1 MTVVR
6 EIKARINSIGVSLA
20 SLLLSDLMRILAE
33 MVGYITLPWWIVH
46 RAGAHDLAI
55 YSVSIAI
62 TTIFAMPLLSPLGD
76 RYAKRPQIAWGL
88 CTLMVVAFTLAT
100 LASLSDYRL
109 MLIICIGVVTVIAK
123 AFIDPAG
130 STISAELV
138 SANRLAEALRLRK
151 STQAAG
157 RAVGPALA
165 GATLAL
171 GGIAATFWMNGILLG
186 VAAYVTLHLPSR
198 SQNREHH
205 RGLARWWED
214 LRAGLHAK
222 WIVPLERGWTLVNF
236 LVWIFQGPA
245 VGMLIPLKVQ
255 SLGLSGLWLGVC
267 EAALSIG
274 LLLGSFRGSNALVS
288 RFGRFN
294 VRVGAAMCEGLAL
307 AASGWAHS
315 PIVLVLAF
323 TCVGFAN
330 ASMGLVGATHR
341 SLAIPQNF
349 RVRILAASMMTTQI
363 AGILGPMIAGAALT
377 HWAVGEVYTC
387 FGLATC
393 LLALGFVLIP
403 RSREFFA
410 LNHEQVKDWFRH
422 EYPHAFAS
430 SAVPESRQTT

>member
-1 MTVVR
+1 VFQG
-6 EIKARINSIGVSLA
+6 IKARITSLDA
-20 SLLLSDLMRILAE
+20 PLAGLLLSDLTRTLAE

-46 RAGAHDLAI
+46 RGGAHDLAI
-55 YSVSIAI
+55 YSISVAI

-76 RYAKRPQIAWGL
+76 RYAKRAQIASGMG
-88 CTLMVVAFTLAT
+88 TLMVVAFTLAT

-109 MLIICIGVVTVIAK
+109 TLVICIGVVSVIAK
-123 AFIDPAG
+123 AFIDPASSAI
-130 STISAELV
+130 STELV
-138 SANRLAEALRLRK
+138 PANRLADTLRLRK
-151 STQAAG
+151 SMQAVG

-165 GATLAL
+165 GGTLAL
-171 GGIAATFWMNGILLG
+171 GGIAATFWINGILLG
-186 VAAYVTLHLPSR
+186 VAAYLTLQLPSH
-198 SQNREHH
+198 SEHREHH
-205 RGLARWWED
+205 RGLARWWKD
-214 LRAGLHAK
+214 LRAGLQAK

-255 SLGLSGLWLGVC
+255 SLGLSGLWLGGC
-267 EAALSIG
+267 EAALSVG
-274 LLLGSFRGSNALVS
+274 LLLGSFRGSDALVR

-315 PIVLVLAF
+315 PVVLVVAL

-377 HWAVGEVYTC
+377 HWRVSQVYTC

-393 LLALGFVLIP
+393 LLAFGFVLIP

-422 EYPHAFAS
+422 EYPHAFES
-430 SAVPESRQTT
+430 PTVPESTRAT

>member
-1 MTVVR
+1 MFR
-6 EIKARINSIGVSLA
+6 GIKSRINAIGASLTN
-20 SLLLSDLMRILAE
+20 LLLSDLLRILAE

-46 RAGAHDLAI
+46 RGGAHDLAI

-76 RYAKRPQIAWGL
+76 RYAKRPQIAWGT

-100 LASLSDYRL
+100 LASLSYYRL
-109 MLIICIGVVTVIAK
+109 ILIICIGMVTVIAK
-123 AFIDPAG
+123 AFIDPAS

-138 SANRLAEALRLRK
+138 PANRLAKVLRLRK

-157 RAVGPALA
+157 RALGPALA
-165 GATLAL
+165 GATLVL

-186 VAAYVTLHLPSR
+186 VAAYVTCQLPSH
-198 SQNREHH
+198 SQRNEHH

-255 SLGLSGLWLGVC
+255 SLGLSGLWLGGS

-274 LLLGSFRGSNALVS
+274 LLLGSFRGSDALVS

-315 PIVLVLAF
+315 PVVLVLAF

-349 RVRILAASMMTTQI
+349 RVRILAASTMTTQI

-377 HWAVGEVYTC
+377 HWAVSKVYTC

-393 LLALGFVLIP
+393 LLAFGFVLIP

-410 LNHEQVKDWFRH
+410 LDHDEVKDWFRH
-422 EYPHAFAS
+422 EYPHAFKAS
-430 SAVPESRQTT
+430 VVPESRQTT

>member
-1 MTVVR
+1 M
-6 EIKARINSIGVSLA
+6 
-20 SLLLSDLMRILAE
+20 ILAD
-33 MVGYITLPWWIVH
+33 MVGYIALPWWIAHRGGVH
-46 RAGAHDLAI
+46 HLAI
-55 YSVSIAI
+55 YGVSIAI
-62 TTIFAMPLLSPLGD
+62 TTVLAMPLLSPLGD
-76 RYAKRPQIAWGL
+76 RYAKRPQIVWGICAL
-88 CTLMVVAFTLAT
+88 IVVAFTLAT

-109 MLIICIGVVTVIAK
+109 SLIICIGMVTVAAK
-123 AFIDPAG
+123 AFIDPAS

-138 SANRLAEALRLRK
+138 PANRLADALRLRR

-157 RAVGPALA
+157 RALGPALA
-165 GATLAL
+165 GATLAS

-186 VAAYVTLHLPSR
+186 VAAYVTLQLPSR
-198 SQNREHH
+198 SQQPELH

-214 LRAGLHAK
+214 LRAGLYAK
-222 WIVPLERGWTLVNF
+222 WTVPLERGWTLVNF

-274 LLLGSFRGSNALVS
+274 LLLGSFRGSDALVS

-315 PIVLVLAF
+315 PVVLVMAF

-341 SLAIPQNF
+341 SLAIPQDF

-363 AGILGPMIAGAALT
+363 AGVIGPMIAGAALT
-377 HWAVGEVYTC
+377 HWVVGKVYTC

-393 LLALGFVLIP
+393 LLASGFVLIP

-422 EYPHAFAS
+422 EYP
-430 SAVPESRQTT
+430 PETRNRG

>member
-1 MTVVR
+1 M
-6 EIKARINSIGVSLA
+6 
-20 SLLLSDLMRILAE
+20 LAE

-46 RAGAHDLAI
+46 LGGAHDLAI
-55 YSVSIAI
+55 YSVSIAV

-76 RYAKRPQIAWGL
+76 RYAKRPQIVWGL
-88 CTLMVVAFTLAT
+88 CALMVVAFTLAT

-109 MLIICIGVVTVIAK
+109 MLIVCIGMVTVIAK
-123 AFIDPAG
+123 AFIDPA
-130 STISAELV
+130 SSIISAELV
-138 SANRLAEALRLRK
+138 PADRLAKVLRLRK

-157 RAVGPALA
+157 RALGPTLA

-186 VAAYVTLHLPSR
+186 VAAYVAWQLPSHTQPNER
-198 SQNREHH
+198 H

-236 LVWIFQGPA
+236 FVWIFQGPA

-255 SLGLSGLWLGVC
+255 SLGLSGLWLGAS
-267 EAALSIG
+267 EAALSLG
-274 LLLGSFRGSNALVS
+274 SLLGSFRGSDALVG

-315 PIVLVLAF
+315 PIVLILAF

-387 FGLATC
+387 FGFGTC
-393 LLALGFVLIP
+393 LLAFGFVLIP

-410 LNHEQVKDWFRH
+410 LNHDQVKDWFRH
-422 EYPHAFAS
+422 EYPQAFKA

>member
-1 MTVVR
+1 
-6 EIKARINSIGVSLA
+6 
-20 SLLLSDLMRILAE
+20 MRILAE

-46 RAGAHDLAI
+46 RGGAHDLAT
-55 YSVSIAI
+55 YSVSVAI
-62 TTIFAMPLLSPLGD
+62 ITIFAMPLLSPLGD
-76 RYAKRPQIAWGL
+76 RYAKRSQIAWGL

-109 MLIICIGVVTVIAK
+109 MPLICIGVVSVIAK
-123 AFIDPAG
+123 AFIDPAS
-130 STISAELV
+130 STISAELLP
-138 SANRLAEALRLRK
+138 ANRLAEALRLRK

-157 RAVGPALA
+157 RALGPALA

-186 VAAYVTLHLPSR
+186 VAAYVTLQLPAQ
-198 SQNREHH
+198 SQHREHH
-205 RGLARWWED
+205 RSLARWWKD

-255 SLGLSGLWLGVC
+255 SLGLSGLWLGAC

-274 LLLGSFRGSNALVS
+274 LLLGSFRGSDALVS

-307 AASGWAHS
+307 AASGWVHS

-330 ASMGLVGATHR
+330 ASVGLVGATHR

-377 HWAVGEVYTC
+377 HWPVGEVYTC

-393 LLALGFVLIP
+393 LLAFGFVLIP

-410 LNHEQVKDWFRH
+410 LNHDQVKDWFRH
-422 EYPHAFAS
+422 EYPHAFES
-430 SAVPESRQTT
+430 PTVPESRPTV

>member
-1 MTVVR
+1 VFR
-6 EIKARINSIGVSLA
+6 EIKARINLIGIPLG

-46 RAGAHDLAI
+46 RGGARDLAI

-62 TTIFAMPLLSPLGD
+62 ITIFAMPLLSPLGD
-76 RYAKRPQIAWGL
+76 RYAKKPQIAWGI
-88 CTLMVVAFTLAT
+88 CTLMVVAFILAT

-109 MLIICIGVVTVIAK
+109 TLIICIGVVTVIAK
-123 AFIDPAG
+123 AFIDPAS
-130 STISAELV
+130 STISAELLP
-138 SANRLAEALRLRK
+138 ANRLAEALRLRK

-157 RAVGPALA
+157 RALGPALA

-186 VAAYVTLHLPSR
+186 VAGYVTLHLPSQ
-198 SQNREHH
+198 SQHREHH
-205 RGLARWWED
+205 RGLARWWRD

-274 LLLGSFRGSNALVS
+274 LLLGSFRGSDALVS

-315 PIVLVLAF
+315 AIVL
-323 TCVGFAN
+323 GEE
-330 ASMGLVGATHR
+330 R
-341 SLAIPQNF
+341 SRAG
-349 RVRILAASMMTTQI
+349 
-363 AGILGPMIAGAALT
+363 AGICGGEFSWPLNLLG
-377 HWAVGEVYTC
+377 
-387 FGLATC
+387 
-393 LLALGFVLIP
+393 LGTAQ
-403 RSREFFA
+403 EA
-410 LNHEQVKDWFRH
+410 
-422 EYPHAFAS
+422 
-430 SAVPESRQTT
+430 

>member
-1 MTVVR
+1 M
-6 EIKARINSIGVSLA
+6 
-20 SLLLSDLMRILAE
+20 LAE

-46 RAGAHDLAI
+46 LGGAHELAI
-55 YSVSIAI
+55 YSVSIAV

-88 CTLMVVAFTLAT
+88 CALMVVAFTLAT

-109 MLIICIGVVTVIAK
+109 MLIVCIGMVTVIAK
-123 AFIDPAG
+123 AFIDPAS

-138 SANRLAEALRLRK
+138 PADRLAKVLRLRK

-157 RAVGPALA
+157 RALGPALA

-186 VAAYVTLHLPSR
+186 VAAYVTWQLPSHTQPNER
-198 SQNREHH
+198 N

-236 LVWIFQGPA
+236 FVWIFQGPA

-255 SLGLSGLWLGVC
+255 SLGLSGLWLGAS
-267 EAALSIG
+267 EAALSLG
-274 LLLGSFRGSNALVS
+274 LLLGSFRGSDALVS

-315 PIVLVLAF
+315 PIVLILAF

-387 FGLATC
+387 FGFATC
-393 LLALGFVLIP
+393 LLAFGFVLIP

-410 LNHEQVKDWFRH
+410 LNHDQVKDWFRH
-422 EYPHAFAS
+422 EYPQAFKT
-430 SAVPESRQTT
+430 SAVPESKQTT

>member
-1 MTVVR
+1 MFRGMKVR
-6 EIKARINSIGVSLA
+6 VCSIGVPLA

-46 RAGAHDLAI
+46 RGGAHDLAV
-55 YSVSIAI
+55 YSASIAI

-76 RYAKRPQIAWGL
+76 RYSKRLQITWGL

-100 LASLSDYRL
+100 LASLSGYPL
-109 MLIICIGVVTVIAK
+109 MLVICIGMVTVIAK
-123 AFIDPAG
+123 AFIDPAS

-138 SANRLAEALRLRK
+138 PANRLAEALRLRK

-157 RAVGPALA
+157 RALGPALA
-165 GATLAL
+165 GATLAV

-186 VAAYVTLHLPSR
+186 VAAYVTLQLPS
-198 SQNREHH
+198 QFQHREHH
-205 RGLARWWED
+205 RGLARWWKD
-214 LRAGLHAK
+214 LRAGLNAK

-267 EAALSIG
+267 EAALSVG
-274 LLLGSFRGSNALVS
+274 LLLGSFRGSDVLVR

-315 PIVLVLAF
+315 PIVLALTL

-377 HWAVGEVYTC
+377 HWAVGKVYTC
-387 FGLATC
+387 FGLATF
-393 LLALGFVLIP
+393 LLAFGFVLIP

-410 LNHEQVKDWFRH
+410 LNHDQVKDWFRH
-422 EYPHAFAS
+422 EYPYAFES
-430 SAVPESRQTT
+430 LTMPESRQTT

>member
-1 MTVVR
+1 
-6 EIKARINSIGVSLA
+6 
-20 SLLLSDLMRILAE
+20 

-46 RAGAHDLAI
+46 RGGAHDLAI

-100 LASLSDYRL
+100 LASRSDYRL
-109 MLIICIGVVTVIAK
+109 VPIICIGVVTVIAK
-123 AFIDPAG
+123 AFVDPAS
-130 STISAELV
+130 STISAELLP
-138 SANRLAEALRLRK
+138 ANRLAEALRFRK
-151 STQAAG
+151 SMQAAG
-157 RAVGPALA
+157 RALGPALA
-165 GATLAL
+165 GVTLVL
-171 GGIAATFWMNGILLG
+171 GGIAATFWINGILLG
-186 VAAYVTLHLPSR
+186 VAAYVTLQLPSQ
-198 SQNREHH
+198 SQHREHH
-205 RGLARWWED
+205 RGLAGWWTD
-214 LRAGLHAK
+214 LRTGLHAK

-255 SLGLSGLWLGVC
+255 SLGMSGLWLGVC

-274 LLLGSFRGSNALVS
+274 LLLGSFRGSDALVN

-307 AASGWAHS
+307 AASGWVHS
-315 PIVLVLAF
+315 PIALVSALA
-323 TCVGFAN
+323 CVGFAN

-363 AGILGPMIAGAALT
+363 ASILGPMIAGAALT
-377 HWAVGEVYTC
+377 HWAVGKVYTC

-393 LLALGFVLIP
+393 LLAFGFVLIP

-410 LNHEQVKDWFRH
+410 LNHDQVKDWFRH
-422 EYPHAFAS
+422 EYPHAF
-430 SAVPESRQTT
+430 ESLTVRESKRAT

>member
-1 MTVVR
+1 MFR
-6 EIKARINSIGVSLA
+6 EIKPRINSLGVPLA
-20 SLLLSDLMRILAE
+20 SLLLSDLTRILAE

-46 RAGAHDLAI
+46 SGGARDLAV
-55 YSVSIAI
+55 YSASIAI

-76 RYAKRPQIAWGL
+76 RYAKKRQMAWGM
-88 CTLMVVAFTLAT
+88 CALMVVAFSLAA
-100 LASLSDYRL
+100 LASQSCYRL
-109 MLIICIGVVTVIAK
+109 TLIIWLGVVAVITK
-123 AFIDPAG
+123 AFVDPAS
-130 STISAELV
+130 STISAELLP
-138 SANRLAEALRLRK
+138 ADRLAEALRLRK
-151 STQAAG
+151 STQAVG
-157 RAVGPALA
+157 RALGPALA
-165 GATLAL
+165 GVTLAL
-171 GGIAATFWMNGILLG
+171 GGIATTFMVNGLLLG
-186 VAAYVTLHLPSR
+186 VAAYVSLKLPSQ
-198 SQNREHH
+198 SQRRELH
-205 RGLARWWED
+205 RGLAHWWKD

-255 SLGLSGLWLGVC
+255 SLGLSGFWLGVC

-274 LLLGSFRGSNALVS
+274 LLLGSLHGSDALVS

-315 PIVLVLAF
+315 PVVLVSAF
-323 TCVGFAN
+323 TCVGFFN

-377 HWAVGEVYTC
+377 HWAVGEVYSS

-393 LLALGFVLIP
+393 LFAFGFVLIP

-410 LNHEQVKDWFRH
+410 LNHDQVKDWFRI
-422 EYPHAFAS
+422 EYPHAFES
-430 SAVPESRQTT
+430 SALYESRRAK

>member
-1 MTVVR
+1 MN
-6 EIKARINSIGVSLA
+6 AIGVPLA
-20 SLLLSDLMRILAE
+20 SLLLSDLLRILAE

-46 RAGAHDLAI
+46 RGGANDLAI
-55 YSVSIAI
+55 YSVSIAV

-76 RYAKRPQIAWGL
+76 RYAKRSQIAWGL
-88 CTLMVVAFTLAT
+88 CALMVVAFTLAT

-109 MLIICIGVVTVIAK
+109 MLIVCIGLVTIIAK
-123 AFIDPAG
+123 AFIDPAS

-138 SANRLAEALRLRK
+138 PAHRLAEALRLRK

-157 RAVGPALA
+157 RALGPALA

-186 VAAYVTLHLPSR
+186 VAAYVTSQLPSQ
-198 SQNREHH
+198 SQHRDHH

-222 WIVPLERGWTLVNF
+222 WIVPLERGWTFVNF

-255 SLGLSGLWLGVC
+255 SLGLSGLWLGGC
-267 EAALSIG
+267 EAALSMG
-274 LLLGSFRGSNALVS
+274 LLLGSFRGSDVLVS

-307 AASGWAHS
+307 AASGWVHS
-315 PIVLVLAF
+315 PVLLVLAL
-323 TCVGFAN
+323 TSVGFAN

-377 HWAVGEVYTC
+377 HWPVSKVFTC
-387 FGLATC
+387 CGLATC
-393 LLALGFVLIP
+393 PLAFGFVFIP

-410 LNHEQVKDWFRH
+410 LNHDQVKDWFRH
-422 EYPHAFAS
+422 EYPDAFKTP
-430 SAVPESRQTT
+430 AVPASDQIR

>member
-1 MTVVR
+1 VFR
-6 EIKARINSIGVSLA
+6 EIKARTNSIGAPLA
-20 SLLLSDLMRILAE
+20 SLLLSDLTRILAE

-46 RAGAHDLAI
+46 RGGAHDLAI

-88 CTLMVVAFTLAT
+88 CTLMLVAFTLAS
-100 LASLSDYRL
+100 LASRSDYRL
-109 MLIICIGVVTVIAK
+109 TFIICIGMVTVIAK
-123 AFIDPAG
+123 AFVDPAS
-130 STISAELV
+130 STISTELLP
-138 SANRLAEALRLRK
+138 ANRLAEALRLRK
-151 STQAAG
+151 STQAVG
-157 RAVGPALA
+157 RALGPALA

-171 GGIAATFWMNGILLG
+171 GGIAATFWINGILLG
-186 VAAYVTLHLPSR
+186 IAAYVTLRLPSHTQHR
-198 SQNREHH
+198 GHR
-205 RGLARWWED
+205 RGLAGWWKD

-245 VGMLIPLKVQ
+245 VGMLIPIKVQ
-255 SLGLSGLWLGVC
+255 SLGLSGFWLGVC
-267 EAALSIG
+267 ETALSLG
-274 LLLGSFRGSNALVS
+274 LLLGSFRGSDALVN

-315 PIVLVLAF
+315 PIVLVLAL

-377 HWAVGEVYTC
+377 HWAVSEVYTC

-393 LLALGFVLIP
+393 LLAFGFVLIP

-410 LNHEQVKDWFRH
+410 LNHDQVKDWFRH
-422 EYPHAFAS
+422 EYPHAFDS
-430 SAVPESRQTT
+430 STVPESKQTT

>member
-1 MTVVR
+1 MFR
-6 EIKARINSIGVSLA
+6 GIKYRINAIGAPLST
-20 SLLLSDLMRILAE
+20 LLLSDMLTVLAD

-46 RAGAHDLAI
+46 RGGAYDLAI
-55 YSVSIAI
+55 YSTSIAI
-62 TTIFAMPLLSPLGD
+62 GTIFAMPLLSPLGD
-76 RYAKRPQIAWGL
+76 RYAKRPQIVWGV
-88 CTLMVVAFTLAT
+88 CALMVVAFALAT
-100 LASLSDYRL
+100 LASLSDYGL
-109 MLIICIGVVTVIAK
+109 MLIICIGVVTVVAK
-123 AFIDPAG
+123 AFIDPAS

-138 SANRLAEALRLRK
+138 PANRLAEALRLRK

-157 RAVGPALA
+157 RALGPALA

-171 GGIAATFWMNGILLG
+171 GGIAATFWLNGILLG
-186 VAAYVTLHLPSR
+186 LAAYVTLQLPFQSPH
-198 SQNREHH
+198 REHH

-255 SLGLSGLWLGVC
+255 SLGLSGLWLGGC

-274 LLLGSFRGSNALVS
+274 LLLGSFRGSDVLVS

-307 AASGWAHS
+307 AASGWARS
-315 PIVLVLAF
+315 PVFLVLAL

-363 AGILGPMIAGAALT
+363 AGILGPMLAGAALT
-377 HWAVGEVYTC
+377 HWVVSKVYTC

-393 LLALGFVLIP
+393 LLAFGFVFIP

-410 LNHEQVKDWFRH
+410 LNHDQVKDWFRH
-422 EYPHAFAS
+422 EYPDAFKTLTVSAS
-430 SAVPESRQTT
+430 KQIT

>member
-1 MTVVR
+1 MN
-6 EIKARINSIGVSLA
+6 AIGVPLA
-20 SLLLSDLMRILAE
+20 RLLLSDLLRILAE

-46 RAGAHDLAI
+46 LGGAHDLAI
-55 YSVSIAI
+55 YSVSIAV

-88 CTLMVVAFTLAT
+88 CALMVVAFTLAT

-109 MLIICIGVVTVIAK
+109 MLIVCIGMVTVIAK
-123 AFIDPAG
+123 AFIDPAS

-138 SANRLAEALRLRK
+138 PADRLAKMLRLRK

-157 RAVGPALA
+157 RALGPTLA

-171 GGIAATFWMNGILLG
+171 GGIAATLWMNGILLG
-186 VAAYVTLHLPSR
+186 VAAYVTWQLPSHTQPNER
-198 SQNREHH
+198 H

-236 LVWIFQGPA
+236 FVWIFQGPA

-255 SLGLSGLWLGVC
+255 SLGLSGLWLGAS
-267 EAALSIG
+267 EAALSLG
-274 LLLGSFRGSNALVS
+274 LLLGSFRGSDALVS

-387 FGLATC
+387 FGFATC
-393 LLALGFVLIP
+393 LLAFGFVLIP

-410 LNHEQVKDWFRH
+410 LNHDQVKDWFRH
-422 EYPHAFAS
+422 EYPQAFKA

>member
-1 MTVVR
+1 MLR
-6 EIKARINSIGVSLA
+6 GIKSRINSIAPSLA
-20 SLLLSDLMRILAE
+20 CLLLGDLFTILAD
-33 MVGYITLPWWIVH
+33 MIGYITLPWWIVH
-46 RAGAHDLAI
+46 RGGAHHLAI
-55 YSVSIAI
+55 YGVSIAI

-76 RYAKRPQIAWGL
+76 RYSKRAQIVWGVCAL
-88 CTLMVVAFTLAT
+88 IVVAFTLAT

-109 MLIICIGVVTVIAK
+109 MLIIGIGVVTVIAK
-123 AFIDPAG
+123 AFVDPAR
-130 STISAELV
+130 STILTELV
-138 SANRLAEALRLRK
+138 PANHLAEALRLRK

-157 RAVGPALA
+157 RALGPALA
-165 GATLAL
+165 GAALTL

-186 VAAYVTLHLPSR
+186 VAAYVTFQLPS
-198 SQNREHH
+198 QIQHREHH
-205 RGLARWWED
+205 RSLARWWED

-236 LVWIFQGPA
+236 FVWIFQGPA

-255 SLGLSGLWLGVC
+255 SLGLSGLWLGSS

-274 LLLGSFRGSNALVS
+274 LLLGSFRGSDALVS

-294 VRVGAAMCEGLAL
+294 VRVGAAMSEGLAL

-315 PIVLVLAF
+315 PIVLVLALA
-323 TCVGFAN
+323 CVGFAN

-349 RVRILAASMMTTQI
+349 RIRILAASMMTTQV

-377 HWAVGEVYTC
+377 HWAVGPVYTC

-393 LLALGFVLIP
+393 LLAFGFVLIP

-422 EYPHAFAS
+422 EYPDAFKAPTPS
-430 SAVPESRQTT
+430 GSRQIT

>member
-1 MTVVR
+1 MIR
-6 EIKARINSIGVSLA
+6 QIKARISSIGVPLA
-20 SLLLSDLMRILAE
+20 SLLLSDLMRIVAE

-46 RAGAHDLAI
+46 RAGAHDLAV
-55 YSVSIAI
+55 YTVSIAI
-62 TTIFAMPLLSPLGD
+62 TTIFAMPLLAPLGD
-76 RYAKRPQIAWGL
+76 RYAKRQQIAWGI
-88 CTLMVVAFTLAT
+88 CALMVVAFILAV

-123 AFIDPAG
+123 AFVDPAS

-138 SANRLAEALRLRK
+138 PANRLAEALRLRK
-151 STQAAG
+151 STQALG
-157 RAVGPALA
+157 RALGPALA

-171 GGIAATFWMNGILLG
+171 GGIAATFWINGILLG
-186 VAAYVTLHLPSR
+186 VAACVTFQLPSQ
-198 SQNREHH
+198 SQHHEHH
-205 RGLARWWED
+205 RGLTHWWKD
-214 LRAGLHAK
+214 LCAGLRAK

-274 LLLGSFRGSNALVS
+274 LLLGSFRGSDALVS

-315 PIVLVLAF
+315 AIVLVLTL
-323 TCVGFAN
+323 TCVGLAN

-377 HWAVGEVYTC
+377 HWAVGQVYTC

-393 LLALGFVLIP
+393 LLASGFVLIP

-410 LNHEQVKDWFRH
+410 LNHDQVTDWFRH
-422 EYPHAFAS
+422 EYPHAFKAS
-430 SAVPESRQTT
+430 VVSEPRQAT

>member
-1 MTVVR
+1 MFR
-6 EIKARINSIGVSLA
+6 EIKARINSISVPLA

-46 RAGAHDLAI
+46 RGGAHDLAT
-55 YSVSIAI
+55 YSVSVAI
-62 TTIFAMPLLSPLGD
+62 ITIFAMPLLSPLGD

-109 MLIICIGVVTVIAK
+109 MPLICIGVVSVIAK
-123 AFIDPAG
+123 AFIDPAS
-130 STISAELV
+130 STISAELLP
-138 SANRLAEALRLRK
+138 ANRLGEALRLRK

-157 RAVGPALA
+157 RALGPALA

-186 VAAYVTLHLPSR
+186 VAAYVTLQLPSQ
-198 SQNREHH
+198 SQHREHH
-205 RGLARWWED
+205 RSLARWWND

-255 SLGLSGLWLGVC
+255 SLGLSGLWLGAC

-274 LLLGSFRGSNALVS
+274 LLLGSFRGSDALVS

-307 AASGWAHS
+307 AASGWVHS

-330 ASMGLVGATHR
+330 ASVGLVGATHR

-377 HWAVGEVYTC
+377 HWPVGEVYTC

-393 LLALGFVLIP
+393 LLAFGFVLIP

-410 LNHEQVKDWFRH
+410 LNHDQVKDWFRH
-422 EYPHAFAS
+422 EYPHAFES
-430 SAVPESRQTT
+430 PAVPESRPTV

>member
-1 MTVVR
+1 MFR
-6 EIKARINSIGVSLA
+6 EIKTRINSIGAPLA
-20 SLLLSDLMRILAE
+20 SLLLCDLMRILAE

-46 RAGAHDLAI
+46 LGGAHDLAI

-76 RYAKRPQIAWGL
+76 RYAKRPQIAWGIG
-88 CTLMVVAFTLAT
+88 TLAVVAFTLAT

-123 AFIDPAG
+123 AFIDPAS

-138 SANRLAEALRLRK
+138 PANRLAEALRLRK
-151 STQAAG
+151 STQAVG
-157 RAVGPALA
+157 RALGPALA
-165 GATLAL
+165 GTTLAL
-171 GGIAATFWMNGILLG
+171 GGIAATFWTNGILLG
-186 VAAYVTLHLPSR
+186 VAAYVTLQLPSQ
-198 SQNREHH
+198 SLHREHY
-205 RGLARWWED
+205 RGLAGWWKD

-222 WIVPLERGWTLVNF
+222 WIIPLERGWTLVNF

-255 SLGLSGLWLGVC
+255 SLGLSGLWLGGC

-274 LLLGSFRGSNALVS
+274 LLIGSFRGSDALVS

-307 AASGWAHS
+307 AASGWARS
-315 PIVLVLAF
+315 PIVLVLAL

-330 ASMGLVGATHR
+330 AAMGLVGATHR

-363 AGILGPMIAGAALT
+363 AGILGPMIAGAALA
-377 HWAVGEVYTC
+377 HWAVGKVYTC

-393 LLALGFVLIP
+393 LLAFGFVLIP

-410 LNHEQVKDWFRH
+410 LNHDQVKDWFRH
-422 EYPHAFAS
+422 QYPQAFES
-430 SAVPESRQTT
+430 PTVPESRQTT

>member
-1 MTVVR
+1 VFR
-6 EIKARINSIGVSLA
+6 AIKTRINALGAPLT
-20 SLLLSDLMRILAE
+20 SLLLCDLLRILAE

-46 RAGAHDLAI
+46 QGGAHDLAI
-55 YSVSIAI
+55 YSASIAI
-62 TTIFAMPLLSPLGD
+62 STIFAMPLLSPLGD
-76 RYAKRPQIAWGL
+76 RYAKRPQIVWGL
-88 CTLMVVAFTLAT
+88 CTLMVVAFSLAT

-109 MLIICIGVVTVIAK
+109 TLTICIGVVTVIAK
-123 AFIDPAG
+123 SFIDPSS

-138 SANRLAEALRLRK
+138 PANRLAEVLRLRK
-151 STQAAG
+151 STQAIG
-157 RAVGPALA
+157 RALGPALA
-165 GATLAL
+165 GATLAV
-171 GGIAATFWMNGILLG
+171 GGIAATFWINGILLG
-186 VAAYVTLHLPSR
+186 VAAYVTSRLPSQLR
-198 SQNREHH
+198 RRESH
-205 RGLARWWED
+205 RGLASWWQD

-236 LVWIFQGPA
+236 FVWIFQGPA

-255 SLGLSGLWLGVC
+255 SLGLSGVWLGTC

-274 LLLGSFRGSNALVS
+274 LLLGSFRGSDILVR

-307 AASGWAHS
+307 AASGWTHT
-315 PIVLVLAF
+315 PVLLVLTL

-341 SLAIPQNF
+341 SLAIPQEF

-377 HWAVGEVYTC
+377 HWPVGNVYAC

-410 LNHEQVKDWFRH
+410 LNHEQVKDWFQR
-422 EYPHAFAS
+422 EYPDAFKARVTS
-430 SAVPESRQTT
+430 GSRPTT

>member
-1 MTVVR
+1 
-6 EIKARINSIGVSLA
+6 
-20 SLLLSDLMRILAE
+20 

-46 RAGAHDLAI
+46 RGGAHDLAL
-55 YSVSIAI
+55 YSIGMAV
-62 TTIFAMPLLSPLGD
+62 TTIVAMPLLSPLGD
-76 RYAKRPQIAWGL
+76 RYAKRPQIVWGL
-88 CTLMVVAFTLAT
+88 CASMIVAFALAT
-100 LASLSDYRL
+100 LASLSDYRFG
-109 MLIICIGVVTVIAK
+109 LITCIGVITVVAK
-123 AFIDPAG
+123 AFINPA
-130 STISAELV
+130 SATISAELV
-138 SANRLAEALRLRK
+138 PANRLAQALRLRK

-157 RAVGPALA
+157 RALGPALA

-171 GGIAATFWMNGILLG
+171 GGIAATFWVNGVLLG
-186 VAAYVTLHLPSR
+186 VAAFVTARLPDGFQHEDQR
-198 SQNREHH
+198 RESHD
-205 RGLARWWED
+205 GLARWWAD

-255 SLGLSGLWLGVC
+255 SLGLSGVWLGGC

-274 LLLGSFRGSNALVS
+274 LLLGSFRGSDALVS

-307 AASGWAHS
+307 AASGWVHA
-315 PIVLVLAF
+315 PVALVLALM
-323 TCVGFAN
+323 CVGFAN

-363 AGILGPMIAGAALT
+363 ASILGPMLAGVALT
-377 HWAVGEVYTC
+377 HWAVDKVYAC

-393 LLALGFVLIP
+393 LLAFGFVLIP
-403 RSREFFA
+403 RSREFFS

-422 EYPHAFAS
+422 EYPDAFTAPATTPNPAPITTPNPS
-430 SAVPESRQTT
+430 VVTAETGQTR

>member
-1 MTVVR
+1 MFR
-6 EIKARINSIGVSLA
+6 EIRARINSIDVPLA

-46 RAGAHDLAI
+46 RGGAHDLVL
-55 YSVSIAI
+55 YSASIAI

-76 RYAKRPQIAWGL
+76 RYAKKPQIAWGV
-88 CTLMVVAFTLAT
+88 CALMVVAFTLAT

-109 MLIICIGVVTVIAK
+109 MFIICIGVVTVIAK
-123 AFIDPAG
+123 AFIDPA
-130 STISAELV
+130 SATISAELV
-138 SANRLAEALRLRK
+138 PGNRLAEALRLRK
-151 STQAAG
+151 STQAVG
-157 RAVGPALA
+157 RALGPALA
-165 GATLAL
+165 GATLAS

-186 VAAYVTLHLPSR
+186 VAAYVTWRLPSE
-198 SQNREHH
+198 SQRREHH
-205 RGLARWWED
+205 RGLVRWWKD

-255 SLGLSGLWLGVC
+255 SLGLSGFWLGGC

-274 LLLGSFRGSNALVS
+274 LLLGSFRGSDALVS

-315 PIVLVLAF
+315 PVVLILAL

-363 AGILGPMIAGAALT
+363 AGVLGPMIAGAALT

-393 LLALGFVLIP
+393 LLAFGFVLIP

-410 LNHEQVKDWFRH
+410 LSHDQVKDWFRH
-422 EYPHAFAS
+422 EYPHAFES
-430 SAVPESRQTT
+430 PTVPESRQTT

>member
-1 MTVVR
+1 MFLK
-6 EIKARINSIGVSLA
+6 IKARINALGVPLA
-20 SLLLSDLMRILAE
+20 SLLLSDLLRILAE

-46 RAGAHDLAI
+46 RGGAHDLAI

-62 TTIFAMPLLSPLGD
+62 ATIFAMPLLSPLGD

-88 CTLMVVAFTLAT
+88 CTLMVVAFTLAM
-100 LASLSDYRL
+100 LASLSSYRL
-109 MLIICIGVVTVIAK
+109 MPIIAIGTVTVIAK
-123 AFIDPAG
+123 AFVGPAS

-138 SANRLAEALRLRK
+138 PADRLAKVLRLRK

-157 RAVGPALA
+157 RALGPALA
-165 GATLAL
+165 GTTLAL
-171 GGIAATFWMNGILLG
+171 SGIAATFWMNGILLG
-186 VAAYVTLHLPSR
+186 VAAYVTWQLPSQSQHHERHR
-198 SQNREHH
+198 S
-205 RGLARWWED
+205 LACWWDD

-236 LVWIFQGPA
+236 FVWIFQGPA

-255 SLGLSGLWLGVC
+255 SLGLSGLWLGGS

-274 LLLGSFRGSNALVS
+274 LLLGSFRGSDALVS

-307 AASGWAHS
+307 AVSGWAHS

-323 TCVGFAN
+323 ACVGFAN

-349 RVRILAASMMTTQI
+349 RVRILAASNMTTQI
-363 AGILGPMIAGAALT
+363 AGILGPMIAGVALT
-377 HWAVGEVYTC
+377 HWAVVKVYTC

-393 LLALGFVLIP
+393 LLAFGFVLIP

-410 LNHEQVKDWFRH
+410 LNHDQVKDWFRH
-422 EYPHAFAS
+422 EYPHAFKA
-430 SAVPESRQTT
+430 AEVPESRQTT

>member
-1 MTVVR
+1 MN
-6 EIKARINSIGVSLA
+6 AIGVPLA
-20 SLLLSDLMRILAE
+20 RLLLSDLLRILAE

-46 RAGAHDLAI
+46 LGGAHDLAI
-55 YSVSIAI
+55 YSVSIAV

-88 CTLMVVAFTLAT
+88 CALMVVAFTLAT

-109 MLIICIGVVTVIAK
+109 MLIVCIGMVTVIAK
-123 AFIDPAG
+123 AFIDPAS

-138 SANRLAEALRLRK
+138 PADRLAKVLRLRK

-157 RAVGPALA
+157 RALGPTLA

-171 GGIAATFWMNGILLG
+171 GGIAATLWMNGILLG
-186 VAAYVTLHLPSR
+186 VAAYVTWQLPSHTQPNER
-198 SQNREHH
+198 H

-236 LVWIFQGPA
+236 FVWIFQGPA

-255 SLGLSGLWLGVC
+255 SLGLSGLWLGAS
-267 EAALSIG
+267 EAALSLG
-274 LLLGSFRGSNALVS
+274 LLLGSFRGSDALVS

-387 FGLATC
+387 FGFATC
-393 LLALGFVLIP
+393 LLAFGFVLIP

-410 LNHEQVKDWFRH
+410 LNHDQVKDWFRH
-422 EYPHAFAS
+422 EYPQAFKA

>member
-1 MTVVR
+1 MFR
-6 EIKARINSIGVSLA
+6 EIKARINSISVPLA

-46 RAGAHDLAI
+46 RGGAHDLAT
-55 YSVSIAI
+55 YSVSVAI
-62 TTIFAMPLLSPLGD
+62 ITIFAMPLLSPLGD

-109 MLIICIGVVTVIAK
+109 MLLICIGVVSVIAK
-123 AFIDPAG
+123 AFIDPAS
-130 STISAELV
+130 STISAELLP
-138 SANRLAEALRLRK
+138 ANRLGEALRLRK

-157 RAVGPALA
+157 RALGPALA

-186 VAAYVTLHLPSR
+186 VAAYVTLQLPSQ
-198 SQNREHH
+198 SQHREHH
-205 RGLARWWED
+205 RSLARWWND

-255 SLGLSGLWLGVC
+255 SLGLSGLWLGAC

-274 LLLGSFRGSNALVS
+274 LLLGSFRGSDALVS

-307 AASGWAHS
+307 AASGWVHS

-330 ASMGLVGATHR
+330 ASVGLVGATHR

-377 HWAVGEVYTC
+377 HWPVGEVYTC

-393 LLALGFVLIP
+393 LFAFGFVLIP

-410 LNHEQVKDWFRH
+410 LNHDQVKDWFRH
-422 EYPHAFAS
+422 EYPHAFES
-430 SAVPESRQTT
+430 PAVPESRPTV